1 MASGEGCSASV
12 VAGRGTAAR
21 TAPPLSGASEIDAV
35 GRTVGPVAEVPTG
48 KRVDKWVGSAVAG
61 RIGAASVSSDDLE
74 AAWLPVKEAGVSV
87 SAGNRR
93 NYPGYQQQDNPFCGP
108 FHRPT
113 VGPVNLQRPA
123 ASLRSRQ
130 FFPLDQVHQPTA
142 QARRVNKTYLGHPA
156 ARPSH
161 RIDYGQAGVLKP
173 AQQMVYVSNFECHM
187 M

>member
-35 GRTVGPVAEVPTG
+35 GRTVGPVAAVPTG
-48 KRVDKWVGSAVAG
+48 KRVDKEIGSAVAG
-61 RIGAASVSSDDLE
+61 GIGAASVSSDDLE

-113 VGPVNLQRPA
+113 VGPSAPLTCNGQPQA
-123 ASLRSRQ
+123 YDAGSSSRWTKCTS
-130 FFPLDQVHQPTA
+130 QPP
-142 QARRVNKTYLGHPA
+142 RL
-156 ARPSH
+156 
-161 RIDYGQAGVLKP
+161 AG
-173 AQQMVYVSNFECHM
+173 
-187 M
+187 